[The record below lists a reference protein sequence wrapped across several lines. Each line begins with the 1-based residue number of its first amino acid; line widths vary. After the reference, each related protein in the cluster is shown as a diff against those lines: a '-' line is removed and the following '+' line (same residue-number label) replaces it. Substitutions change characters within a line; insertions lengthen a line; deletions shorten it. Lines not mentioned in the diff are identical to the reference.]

1 MKKHWKVGLG
11 FGVCFVMIVSV
22 IFGFIKYNP
31 LKMVKQNDEQKAAPV
46 ALTNFDGKEIS
57 YNTDYDYI
65 VVEIVPDIS
74 YAQLGYLMEGQEPI
88 DVMKACADGKAD
100 DLVSMLPDGTYKEV
114 DTINNSQYE
123 DLKDIYGESAMKEY
137 WEVASGTAVGVR
149 KTQYALKTGQKFVIN
164 QNLLTKKFS
173 AAMEE
178 KNVEDLTLITLTSSQ
193 LNAAELGGTDSNDKR
208 LNTVTNLMKN
218 ADVVIFNQTYLKG
231 SVNQT
236 AFTQYMNNATEGNNF
251 AKADLDFSVVQTI
264 FKQVGNKKNPTPILL
279 DSSIYDVVDASNETI
294 TTYQYRLS
302 RENKYENN
310 KIKNDFTVYGSGG
323 LFNITNHK
331 AGLDVKASD
340 NNTYKLFLMSVFRD
354 PAEFYNLF
362 VESGLIA
369 SDGSNDLQKEKVS
382 SDRLKYW
389 NIYSFLPSKGDLAS
403 EASKTGDDRFAKADF
418 DYWTKQMAILLEY
431 NNKNYRNCNVLT
443 FDAGTSL
450 VDRLDSTSSY
460 SIINAKNTSNPSS
473 EEYTL
478 AQEIATLMTYEP
490 KSCDTK
496 KTYKVLDIEP
506 ALSTKKYSLD
516 VTTIERLIP
525 YSSYSKKDTLNL
537 KITRMTTAEFIG
549 KIDDLTSTYDLIY
562 IGDDISGMNLNAAG
576 NGTIYTY
583 EASEDTIKDN
593 INWAKNGVIYS
604 HVGGAIQFA
613 WDTVTKENNDS
624 IHAKYGFSSDTDNSK
639 KTKANGVA
647 LYAQNTGVNR
657 LDQYGRAKWGNL
669 HYSGNDITSL
679 KRTAL
684 EEYLSANLPVIVAA
698 DLYTDSANSAPKYFD
713 SKDLIYNNMYQFL
726 HKDENRN
733 RLIGLDFNYRTASQI
748 EIDNKTARLTVNKP
762 VLTVD
767 SISYQKNDGTT
778 DTVTGD
784 ELKSNFVYEVNSASN
799 NRKLTFHYSIRDVDN
814 PNAAYVLEFYVDKN
828 ADGRYVDGERIL
840 AKNVV
845 VAEGGNSFSLSMN
858 SKYSGP
864 FSWKVVIKPKNN
876 PYLKVSQVGYGTI
889 RFANLGPAG
898 KKPVKVLQVM
908 ARGLNDS
915 NFHSTSWGWQKAQQV
930 NLKKDSEFTTLFSQL
945 EDFTITVDT
954 VELQNFNNY
963 SLENMK
969 QYDMIIF
976 GFADSYRDLDLKET
990 CAGYVEDYI
999 AAGYSVLFTHD
1010 LTSQINDDSILKKDA
1025 SVYKMETTNGGAF
1038 NKYLRDAMGLNRFKQ
1053 QVSTKTVSGN
1063 NYDHTNT
1070 EEVFGFTYTTLLQYS
1085 NFRYSWKSPDNS
1097 KIGYLGPYRNLRVNF
1112 YSDNPGFPD
1121 IRQTENAAYED
1132 HYATQYITN
1141 VNDGQITKYPFN
1153 LSLET
1158 SDITT
1163 KQNRQ
1168 GVNESRYKIAR
1179 THGQYYQVNME
1190 DPEIVC
1196 WYALSDGAVSSSDSN
1211 QWDSTGWYSTSPND
1225 VANNYYIYNKG
1236 NVTYSGVG
1244 HSKTNEMST
1253 FERKLFVNTMI
1264 AALRAG
1270 IEGPEVTI
1278 TNGDNIPDG
1287 NEDRYVVMAD
1297 VDVDSDDSEFAQT
1310 EDVKFYVTDD
1320 SAKAGDHLYVTL
1332 EVYNGTTWEAVTDK
1346 KNNGEYVY
1354 KVYDESN
1361 NELTGDTYRHG
1372 FEYKYQDS
1380 SGNQQKEQL
1389 NVLVLQRSKNDMT
1402 ANSQHIYTIKYP
1414 REILK
1419 TQNLQNFRITV
1430 YNSEQAT
1437 SYTLGAVMRQ
1447 SLFPLD

>member
-31 LKMVKQNDEQKAAPV
+31 LKMVKQNNEQKAAPV

-57 YNTDYDYI
+57 YNTDYDFV

-100 DLVSMLPDGTYKEV
+100 DLVSMLPAGTYKEV
-114 DTINNSQYE
+114 ETINNSQYE

-173 AAMEE
+173 VAMEE

-193 LNAAELGGTDSNDKR
+193 LNAAELGGTDDNDKR
-208 LNTVTNLMKN
+208 MNTVTNLMKN
-218 ADVVIFNQTYLKG
+218 ADVVILNQTYLNGAVK
-231 SVNQT
+231 QT
-236 AFTQYMNNATEGNNF
+236 DFIPYMKDATADNNF
-251 AKADLDFSVVQTI
+251 AKADLDFDVVQTI

-279 DSSIYDVVDASNETI
+279 DSSIYDVVDTDGKEI

-302 RENKYENN
+302 RENKYEDN
-310 KIKNDFTVYGSGG
+310 KIKDDYTLVGSGG
-323 LFNITNHK
+323 LFKVTDYK
-331 AGLDVKASD
+331 AGNGKKGSK
-340 NNTYKLFLMSVFRD
+340 NNAYKLFLMSVFRD

-362 VESGLIA
+362 VESKLVNN
-369 SDGSNDLQKEKVS
+369 DGTYQLQSNS
-382 SDRLKYW
+382 SEYW

-403 EASKTGDDRFAKADF
+403 EASKTGDARFAKADS

-450 VDRLDSTSSY
+450 VNRLDSTSSY
-460 SIINAKNTSNPSS
+460 SVMNAKNTSKPNS
-473 EEYTL
+473 EDKTL
-478 AQEIATLMTYEP
+478 AQEIVSVMKYEP
-490 KSCDTK
+490 KSCDTN

-506 ALSTKKYSLD
+506 ALSTKQYSLD
-516 VTTIERLIP
+516 ITTIERLLP
-525 YSSYSKKDTLNL
+525 YSSYSKKDTLDL
-537 KITRMTTAEFIG
+537 TITRMTTAEFIG

-562 IGDDISGMNLNAAG
+562 IGDDISGMKLNADK
-576 NGTIYTY
+576 TSTVYTY
-583 EASEDTIKDN
+583 ADSKTAIKDN
-593 INWAKNGVIYS
+593 INWDKNGVIYA
-604 HVGGAIQFA
+604 HVGGAVQFT
-613 WDTVTKENNDS
+613 WDLTTGTTRND
-624 IHAKYGFSSDTDNSK
+624 IPNKYGFSSESNNS
-639 KTKANGVA
+639 KANGVA
-647 LYAQNTGVNR
+647 LYAQNTGGNR

-684 EEYLSANLPVIVAA
+684 EEYLSADLPVIVAA
-698 DLYTDSANSAPKYFD
+698 DLYTDSASDTPQYFD
-713 SKDLIYNNMYQFL
+713 SVDLEYNNMYQFL
-726 HKDENRN
+726 HASKNRE
-733 RLIGLDFNYRTASQI
+733 RIIGLDFNYRTADQT

-762 VLTVD
+762 TITVD
-767 SISYQKNDGTT
+767 GISYQKNDGST
-778 DTVTGD
+778 DTVSGED
-784 ELKSNFVYEVNSASN
+784 LKSNFVYKVNSSSN
-799 NRKLTFHYSIRDVDN
+799 NRKMTFRYTIHDVDN
-814 PNAAYVLEFYVDKN
+814 PNSSYVLEFYVDKN
-828 ADGRYVDGERIL
+828 ADGRYVPSERIL

-845 VAEGGNSFSLSMN
+845 AAEGGNSFSFLMN

-864 FSWKVVIKPKNN
+864 FSWKVVISPKNN
-876 PYLKVSQVGYGTI
+876 SYMKASQVGYGTI
-889 RFANLGPAG
+889 RFANLGTSG

-915 NFHSTSWGWQKAQQV
+915 SLHSTSWGREKAQQV
-930 NLKKDSEFTTLFSQL
+930 NLKKDQKFKDLFEEL
-945 EDFTITVDT
+945 EDFSISVEDT
-954 VELQNFNNY
+954 TLNTFNGY
-963 SLENMK
+963 SLETMK

-976 GFADSYRDLDLKET
+976 GFADSYRDLDLEET

-1010 LTSQINDDSILKKDA
+1010 LTSQINNDSILKKDN
-1025 SVYKMETTNGGAF
+1025 SDYGMETTNGASF
-1038 NKYLRDAMGLNRFKQ
+1038 NKYLRDAMGLNRFGQK
-1053 QVSTKTVSGN
+1053 VSTKAISGS

-1070 EEVFGFTYTTLLQYS
+1070 EEVFGFTYTALMQYS
-1085 NFRYSWKSPDNS
+1085 NFRYSWSGADNGA
-1097 KIGYLGPYRNLRVNF
+1097 INYPGPYRNLRVNF
-1112 YSDNPGFPD
+1112 YSNNSGWPD
-1121 IRQTENAAYED
+1121 IRQSGDDGGED

-1141 VNDGQITKYPFN
+1141 VNDGQITKYPFD
-1153 LSLET
+1153 LSEET
-1158 SDITT
+1158 GDITT
-1163 KQNRQ
+1163 NQNRQ
-1168 GVNESRYKIAR
+1168 GVDETRYKIAR

-1196 WYALSDGAVSSSDSN
+1196 WYALSDGAVSSSDTN
-1211 QWDSTGWYSTSPND
+1211 QWDSKGWYSTSPND

-1244 HSKTNEMST
+1244 HSKTKDMTN

-1270 IEGPEVTI
+1270 VEGPEVTI

-1297 VDVDSDDSEFAQT
+1297 VDVDSDASEFTKT

-1320 SAKAGDHLYVTL
+1320 SAKAGDELYVTL
-1332 EVYNGTTWEAVTDK
+1332 EVYDSVQKTWVVVT
-1346 KNNGEYVY
+1346 NNTSQY
-1354 KVYDESN
+1354 KVFDSNGNEVTGRKPYTFNYRDIDEKGTVIKKTKDLSTLSLKRSSN
-1361 NELTGDTYRHG
+1361 TVTAE
-1372 FEYKYQDS
+1372 
-1380 SGNQQKEQL
+1380 
-1389 NVLVLQRSKNDMT
+1389 NV
-1402 ANSQHIYTIKYP
+1402 HEYTIKFP
-1414 REILK
+1414 RGILQ
-1419 TQNLQNFRITV
+1419 TQNLQDFRITV
-1430 YNSEQAT
+1430 YNSESAT
-1437 SYTLGAVMRQ
+1437 SYTRGAVMRR